1 MTMPQTQQEEQPR
14 IKRDG
19 TTVMVEL
26 ATEQDARE
34 LVELLH
40 EFAEPKEVGD
50 GSTHL
55 QGR

>member
-1 MTMPQTQQEEQPR
+1 MPQTEQDEQPI

-19 TTVMVEL
+19 ATVTVEL
-26 ATEQDARE
+26 ATEEDARE